1 MNKSTIWYERI
12 YKRSESNLLPPTV
25 RFDRIDGSYD
35 DSNKLKPKN
44 PQTHPYFD
52 RLSERHAIRE
62 GSDKSAKIA
71 NSGEKGLQRVNNW
84 LFHTNKPVDSLDS
97 TRYP

>member
-1 MNKSTIWYERI
+1 M
-12 YKRSESNLLPPTV
+12 

-35 DSNKLKPKN
+35 DNNKLKPKN

-62 GSDKSAKIA
+62 GSNESAKIA
-71 NSGEKGLQRVNNW
+71 DSGEKDYSVRTIDY
-84 LFHTNKPVDSLDS
+84 FT
-97 TRYP
+97 